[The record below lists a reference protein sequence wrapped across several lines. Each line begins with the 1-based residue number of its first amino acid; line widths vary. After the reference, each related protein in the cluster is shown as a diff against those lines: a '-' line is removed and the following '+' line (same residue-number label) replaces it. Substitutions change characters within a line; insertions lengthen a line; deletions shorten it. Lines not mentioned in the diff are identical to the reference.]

1 MLGGPGIEF
10 KINESLFKHKPD
22 RTASTLLP
30 IIQAHVATGTSV
42 QSDEWSAYN
51 AVGDLPAV
59 AAHNTVNHSINFV
72 DPSTGVHI
80 QHIESYWNRAKLK
93 IRE

>member
-1 MLGGPGIEF
+1 M
-10 KINESLFKHKPD
+10 
-22 RTASTLLP
+22 
-30 IIQAHVATGTSV
+30 ATGTSV

-72 DPSTGVHI
+72 DIRLQVAAHI
-80 QHIESYWNRAKLK
+80 QHIESYWLYS
-93 IRE
+93 I